1 MGDLLTK
8 DIIDR
13 LVAPEKGNRIVY
25 DTEVPGFGVRITS
38 AGARSFV
45 LNYRTKGV
53 ERRITIGSYSDWKVG
68 PAREYAKKLKRQV
81 DVGEDPMA
89 ARHADRAATTINGL
103 ADRFITEH
111 LPKRRPATQS
121 DYKSLIRLY
130 IRPAL
135 GTMKARD
142 VRHTDIE
149 HLHARITK
157 HAPYSANRT
166 VAVLSRMMSLAI
178 KWEVRP
184 DNPVI
189 GIERAPEEKRE
200 RYLSEAEIARLG
212 SALLEV
218 REVSSAN
225 AIRLM
230 LITGA
235 RRSEVLRARW
245 QEIDLEA
252 GTWTKPRAH
261 MKGGKAHKVP
271 LSNAARLLLAEM
283 RSMADEAA
291 KNGKPSE
298 FVFPG
303 EDDKPLQDVKKTWAA
318 AAKLAGFGG
327 MIAKLDASGKPIL
340 DKSGSPVMVWK
351 GDTRLHDLR
360 HTYASILASSGLSLP
375 IIGKLLGHTQTQ
387 TTARYAHLF
396 DDPLR
401 IATEKVGVMI
411 STSGAFQMKKE
422 NPEKMI
428 NKKKSLKSKAGAG
441 IS

>member
-1 MGDLLTK
+1 
-8 DIIDR
+8 
-13 LVAPEKGNRIVY
+13 
-25 DTEVPGFGVRITS
+25 
-38 AGARSFV
+38 
-45 LNYRTKGV
+45 
-53 ERRITIGSYSDWKVG
+53 
-68 PAREYAKKLKRQV
+68 
-81 DVGEDPMA
+81 MA

-142 VRHTDIE
+142 VRHADIE
-149 HLHARITK
+149 RLHARILK

-166 VAVLSRMMSLAI
+166 VAVLSRMMSLAM
-178 KWEVRP
+178 KWEVRA
-184 DNPVI
+184 DNPAI

-212 SALLEV
+212 SALSKV
-218 REVSSAN
+218 REASSAN
-225 AIRLM
+225 AIRMM

-245 QEIDLEA
+245 KEIDLKA

-261 MKGGKAHKVP
+261 MKGGKPHKVP
-271 LSNAARLLLAEM
+271 LSNAARLLLADM
-283 RSMADEAA
+283 RSAADEAVTD
-291 KNGKPSE
+291 GRSSE
-298 FVFPG
+298 FIFPG
-303 EDDKPLQDVKKTWAA
+303 ADHKPLQDVKKTWATVT
-318 AAKLAGFGG
+318 KLAGFGQ
-327 MIAKLDASGKPIL
+327 MVAKIGGSGKPAL
-340 DKSGSPVMVWK
+340 DAAGLPIMVWK

-387 TTARYAHLF
+387 TTLRYAHLF

-401 IATEKVGVMI
+401 MATEKVGSVI
-411 STSGAFQMKKE
+411 STNGVFQTKKQ
-422 NPEKMI
+422 NVD
-428 NKKKSLKSKAGAG
+428 NKASKSKATNRPEIDSANT
-441 IS
+441 SD